1 MRVLAVSV
9 LAAAAAAVAVFAAP
23 ASASATSIVAFKS
36 PSGSIHCIYST
47 AVGSAS
53 RVRCDVDYDTRF
65 RRRPAGCMGDYGRSF
80 EVTSRGRGRATCVT
94 DSTNVPGASVLR
106 YGTSRRFGAIT
117 CTSRQTGLRCYNTRG
132 HGFFLARNRQL
143 VY

>member
-1 MRVLAVSV
+1 VRVLAVTV
-9 LAAAAAAVAVFAAP
+9 LCAAALAVLAAP
-23 ASASATSIVAFKS
+23 ASATSIAFGS

-47 AVGSAS
+47 AVGSVS

-80 EVTSRGRGRATCVT
+80 ELTARGRGRAICVT

-117 CTSRQTGLRCYNTRG
+117 CTSRTTGLRCYNTRG